1 MIMDKTTE
9 AIAYFIGLFQ
19 TATQAVS
26 SRLDYSSFH
35 FFRKHQAL
43 DPLLERTLIRDV
55 QYGPEG
61 YDPQVQA
68 HIPPPMQSG
77 DPVPGPTPFRP
88 DTAPHPQPTLPGS
101 FHPADIALARAT
113 GTAKSPPPVVEA
125 PAPNSTFTI
134 TWQQNI
140 LTDQDTL
147 DLSAETA
154 QSFVQAQ
161 SQALAALQEQAARLQ
176 ILEPISFEPGTDQDS
191 VGAAEVAE
199 TAFETIVTGADRVA
213 KDLPDASVHLMT
225 GEVVE
230 GVTVNGQHSQDM
242 PPWQDFMPRSMRP
255 EETEE
260 TGEKTNDEDSGP
272 AHIRITGNNITL
284 NEAVVTS
291 GFDATVI
298 AVGGDVVSLDA
309 ISQVNALRD
318 DAQDPGDENE
328 MLNAAGFSGLPTEE
342 APPEAGGGG
351 IMPGLIS
358 LSTIEGDLIT
368 YDWIRQ
374 INELGDE
381 DAVSFTTSGSES
393 FLSVGENRLMNIDS
407 VMAPGSLYDL
417 IIVKGDFVSWN
428 IVSQT
433 NILQDQDEVVTT
445 PPDEDAPPARP
456 DEPGSSRQ
464 DQSHTQN
471 QPKTQ
476 AESTTQNL
484 TTQPV
489 QSGPA
494 DSATAGTATVGTAKT
509 GSATVGI
516 GDTTETEET
525 TPSTEGAAEAPEE
538 VLALTPPDDEPAL
551 PDPPETPEG
560 PVPPA
565 PLETSEPT
573 ETMTSSGSS
582 LINIASITHGGSD
595 VISGL
600 TGAFKSVLESFDPE
614 EPDLTSVL
622 TSPLFEATKVFDVL
636 YVTGDLIKVREVA
649 QINILSDSDL
659 IHKDPADDGATTT
672 AGENAAV
679 NLATLIDTGLPSHI
693 MAGGSVF
700 SDAVLYQAKLISDDA
715 APSGV
720 KYAPG
725 SDATLASEAVAFLA
739 DDLGTKA
746 DLMDFGADTTTAA
759 TDAPGYLDVMAT
771 MLT

>member
-19 TATQAVS
+19 TATEEVS
-26 SRLDYSSFH
+26 SRIDYSSFH
-35 FFRKHQAL
+35 FFRKHQSL
-43 DPLLERTLIRDV
+43 DPLLERTLIRDA
-55 QYGPEG
+55 QYGPDG

-68 HIPPPMQSG
+68 LLPPPTLSG
-77 DPVPGPTPFRP
+77 NPVPAVTPFRP
-88 DTAPHPQPTLPGS
+88 DTAPHPQPALPGS
-101 FHPADIALARAT
+101 FLPADIALARAI
-113 GTAKSPPPVVEA
+113 GTAKSSPPVVEA
-125 PAPNSTFTI
+125 PAPNSTITI

-140 LTDQDTL
+140 LTDQDIL
-147 DLSAETA
+147 DMSAETA

-176 ILEPISFEPGTDQDS
+176 VLQPISFEPGTDQDS
-191 VGAAEVAE
+191 IGAAEAAE
-199 TAFETIVTGADRVA
+199 TTFEAIVTGSDRVVE
-213 KDLPDASVHLMT
+213 DLPDASVHLLT
-225 GEVVE
+225 GEAVE
-230 GVTVNGQHSQDM
+230 GVTVNGQQSQDM
-242 PPWQDFMPRSMRP
+242 PPWQDFMPRSMQP
-255 EETEE
+255 EDTGQI
-260 TGEKTNDEDSGP
+260 GEKTNDEDSDP

-342 APPEAGGGG
+342 APSDAGSGG

-358 LSTIEGDLIT
+358 LATIEGDLIS

-374 INELGDE
+374 VNKLGDE

-393 FLSVGENRLMNIDS
+393 FLSVGENRLMNTDS
-407 VMAPGSLYDL
+407 VMAPGLSYDL
-417 IIVKGDFVSWN
+417 IIVKGDFISWN

-433 NILQDQDEVVTT
+433 NILQDQDKVLTS
-445 PPDEDAPPARP
+445 PPDEDAPLAPLG
-456 DEPGSSRQ
+456 EPGSSRQ
-464 DQSHTQN
+464 DQSQN

-476 AESTTQNL
+476 AESATQNL

-516 GDTTETEET
+516 DGTTETEET
-525 TPSTEGAAEAPEE
+525 TPSTDGAAEAPKE
-538 VLALTPPDDEPAL
+538 ASTSTPADDEPAL
-551 PDPPETPEG
+551 PDPPETPEA
-560 PVPPA
+560 PAPPA
-565 PLETSEPT
+565 PLEVSEPT
-573 ETMTSSGSS
+573 EAMTSSGSS

-600 TGAFKSVLESFDPE
+600 TGAFKSVLEGFDPD

-622 TSPLFEATKVFDVL
+622 TSRLFEATKVFDVL
-636 YVTGDLIKVREVA
+636 YVTGDLINVREVA

-659 IHKDPADDGATTT
+659 IHKDTTDDGATTT

-739 DDLGTKA
+739 DDLGTKG
-746 DLMDFGADTTTAA
+746 DLMDFGSDTTTAT
-759 TDAPGYLDVMAT
+759 TDVPGHLDVMTT